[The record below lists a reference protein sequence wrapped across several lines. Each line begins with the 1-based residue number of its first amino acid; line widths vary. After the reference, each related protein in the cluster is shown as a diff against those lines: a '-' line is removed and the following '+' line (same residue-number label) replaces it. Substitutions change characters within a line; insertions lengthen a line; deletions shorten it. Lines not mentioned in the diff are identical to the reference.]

1 MQNEAIGNLM
11 DKTMSDLKRMLDG
24 DAVIGREIL
33 SPDGSLVIPVSKVS
47 LGMVSGG
54 GEYGAQR
61 LNGDFSGAGAG
72 GAGASITPVGFLI
85 LGKFTHS
92 FVKID
97 GKEEDEK
104 WVNVM
109 QTIAKFFSKKKQS

>member
-1 MQNEAIGNLM
+1 M
-11 DKTMSDLKRMLDG
+11 DKTISDLKRIVDG
-24 DAVIGREIL
+24 DAVIGREIVA
-33 SPDGSLVIPVSKVS
+33 PDGSLVIPISKVGV
-47 LGMVSGG
+47 GMVSGG
-54 GEYGAQR
+54 GEYGVQR

-72 GAGASITPVGFLI
+72 GAGATITPIGFLV
-85 LGKFTHS
+85 LGKFAHS

-109 QTIAKFFSKKKQS
+109 QTIAGFFLKKKKS